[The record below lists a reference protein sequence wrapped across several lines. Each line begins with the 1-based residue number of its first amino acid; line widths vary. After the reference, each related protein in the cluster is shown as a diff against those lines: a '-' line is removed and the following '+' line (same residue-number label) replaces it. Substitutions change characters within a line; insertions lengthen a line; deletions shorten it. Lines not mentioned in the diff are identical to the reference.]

1 MTDGRVRRSRARRDA
16 RCECP
21 QYATKITMVAA
32 IGSVVDARTAK
43 PPSLTRRRLFRKIH
57 LRRGDFGKF
66 FGFFS
71 KFFWGRRRSPFCGA
85 RHGVT
90 RHQWSRR
97 DVGDDMRSADDGRVT
112 VVPRVPSPHLVK
124 PNTSKGLRIVHRPID
139 GPLGEL
145 KSARCNPS
153 GR

>member
-32 IGSVVDARTAK
+32 LGSVVDARAAK
-43 PPSLTRRRLFRKIH
+43 PPSLTRRRLFPKIH
-57 LRRGDFGKF
+57 RRRGHFGNF

-71 KFFWGRRRSPFCGA
+71 KFFWGPRRSPFCGA
-85 RHGVT
+85 RHGAT
-90 RHQWSRR
+90 RHQSSRR
-97 DVGDDMRSADDGRVT
+97 DVGDDVRSTDDGRVT
-112 VVPRVPSPHLVK
+112 VAPRAPSRHLVK
-124 PNTSKGLRIVHRPID
+124 PNTSKGLRIVHRPFD
-139 GPLGEL
+139 SPLGEL
-145 KSARCNPS
+145 TTARRNPS